1 MQTISNFIDKYF
13 WISILLITVFVIVAN
28 WFTHSLSEAE
38 VQYHT
43 IIGFIALAVIDIRKW
58 LNK

>member
-1 MQTISNFIDKYF
+1 MQTISNFVDKYF
-13 WISILLITVFVIVAN
+13 WISIFLVVVFTLVAN

-43 IIGFIALAVIDIRKW
+43 LVSIIALAVIDIRKW
-58 LNK
+58 INK